1 MSDDARDGDAA
12 GDRVAGEP
20 GVDVEAEGVSPLDEG
35 MIGDSEQADDDSSR
49 EDGRER
55 RPWHEGPDD
64 ELPEESWLTL
74 DDDELLH
81 RIETLGSEEHQ
92 DEKLLEVVG
101 SDRHF
106 FVRQEAAKR
115 IHDRTQLFAFEEDRH
130 IGQILVRHLTRRED
144 LTYLERLAIRCRH
157 VEVRSAAQVQL
168 ARVWRWLETQ
178 RPPSGPTPT
187 LPPPP
192 PQPQLATS
200 GPPLPPAAAAII
212 PSTAVLAREG
222 VDASLLGWAAHFVV
236 EHAWSH
242 LGTTATRELLRRT
255 QRELAATHANLGL
268 FNVNEEARVIT
279 DAAAGARIPQ
289 QAVRELAVWMTAFR
303 DAAREVAPD
312 VHATSVR
319 GCTALM
325 ADALRDAGFYRAC
338 DEAEARRRA

>member
-1 MSDDARDGDAA
+1 MSDDPKGGDAVRDQMA
-12 GDRVAGEP
+12 EDSE
-20 GVDVEAEGVSPLDEG
+20 VEREAVTPLDEG
-35 MIGDSEQADDDSSR
+35 MSEDSESSDDDSSR

-55 RPWHEGPDD
+55 RSWHEGPDA
-64 ELPEESWLTL
+64 EAPEESWLTL

-81 RIETLGSEEHQ
+81 RIETLGSEEVE
-92 DEKLLEVVG
+92 DERLLEIVG

-115 IHDRTQLFAFEEDRH
+115 IRDRTELFAFEEDRH

-178 RPPSGPTPT
+178 HPASEPAYE
-187 LPPPP
+187 PPPP
-192 PQPQLATS
+192 SPPPSLGPQLTA
-200 GPPLPPAAAAII
+200 AAAAII

-255 QRELAATHANLGL
+255 QREAAAAHPNLAL
-268 FNVNEEARVIT
+268 FSVNEEARVIT
-279 DAAAGARIPQ
+279 DAAAGSRIPQ
-289 QAVRELAVWMTAFR
+289 QAVRDLAAWMTAFR

-338 DEAEARRRA
+338 DEAEARRRI

>member
-1 MSDDARDGDAA
+1 MGDPSQ
-12 GDRVAGEP
+12 R
-20 GVDVEAEGVSPLDEG
+20 L
-35 MIGDSEQADDDSSR
+35 
-49 EDGRER
+49 
-55 RPWHEGPDD
+55 PWVEGPD
-64 ELPEESWLTL
+64 EEAPPESWLTF

-81 RIETLGSEEHQ
+81 RIETFDARE
-92 DEKLLEVVG
+92 DEDDRLLEVVE
-101 SDRHF
+101 SRRHF
-106 FVRQEAAKR
+106 FLRQEAAKR
-115 IHDRTQLFAFEEDRH
+115 VKDRARLFAFEDDRH
-130 IGQILVRHLTRRED
+130 VGQILVRHLTRRED

-168 ARVWRWLETQ
+168 ARVWRWLEAQ
-178 RPPSGPTPT
+178 HPVSQPAFA
-187 LPPPP
+187 LPPPQQP
-192 PQPQLATS
+192 LAPGPQ
-200 GPPLPPAAAAII
+200 LPPAAAAII

-255 QRELAATHANLGL
+255 HRELGPTHANLAL
-268 FNVNEEARVIT
+268 FSVNEEARVLT

-289 QAVRELAVWMTAFR
+289 QAVRDLAVWMTAFR